1 MYINFNDLPNDS
13 RVWIY
18 QTDRELSKEE
28 IATIDLALI
37 KFATQWEAHQHPL
50 QASFQILHDRF
61 IILAVDSAYHEPSGC
76 SIDKS
81 TAIIKEI
88 AQAFN
93 LNLFDRLTVAY
104 WADSE
109 VKTLNN
115 KDIKQKIESGEFS
128 PETLI
133 FNNTV
138 LTKGELAQNWQIPAS
153 KSWLSRYFSLVEV

>member
-1 MYINFNDLPNDS
+1 MYINFNDLPNNS

-18 QTDRELSKEE
+18 QADRALAKEE
-28 IATIDLALI
+28 VAAIDLALI

-61 IILAVDSAYHEPSGC
+61 IILAVDGAYHEPSGC

-88 AQAFN
+88 AQAFS

-104 WADSE
+104 WAGGE
-109 VKTLNN
+109 VKTLKN
-115 KDIKQKIESGEFS
+115 KEIKHKIENGEFS

-133 FNNTV
+133 FNNTI

-153 KSWLSRYFSLVEV
+153 KSWLSRYFSLAKV